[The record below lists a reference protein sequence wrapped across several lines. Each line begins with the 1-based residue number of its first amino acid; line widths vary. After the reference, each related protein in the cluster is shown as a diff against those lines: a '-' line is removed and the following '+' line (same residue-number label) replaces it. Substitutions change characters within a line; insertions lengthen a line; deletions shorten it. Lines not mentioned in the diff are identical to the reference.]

1 MLEED
6 AVMSHPNRHPAF
18 SSLLPVAATAFV
30 AVLGLSTAS
39 GQIRKNHDEP
49 HIEYVFPAGAQR
61 GTTVEAVI
69 GGQNLQGAQ
78 TVRVNGRGVTGS
90 VTKAVDART
99 VNVKLT
105 VAPDAE
111 IGQRE
116 IRLMSPAGA
125 SNRFRFIVGQMPE
138 VKEIEPNS
146 EKNQAQ
152 KLAALP
158 VLVNGQIMQGDLDYF
173 RFAARAGQKL
183 VIQAEAR
190 KILPF
195 IADAVPG
202 WTDACLTLYDAGGRQ
217 LASVDD
223 FRFKPDPVL
232 FYDVPKD
239 GEYLVEIRDIIYRGR
254 ADFVYRLSI
263 GELPYITHLYPLGG
277 RRNSTVKVQLFGVNL
292 PSQTLDVAIP
302 GDSPT
307 VRYVDVKQ
315 GGMVSNALPLA
326 VGDYPE
332 VEEQE
337 PNDKF
342 GQAMRVSVP
351 VTINGRIQRPDDEDY
366 FVFSAKAGQRLVL
379 EVNAR
384 RLDSPLDSILTLF
397 NSKEQELA
405 ENDDTVDVGEPLVT
419 HHADSRLVFPVP
431 ADGDYT
437 VRLRDVQG
445 KGGPEY
451 AYRLTIA
458 PVRPDFSLHLSPDN
472 PQVGQGDTTLLLV
485 TAVRKDGFDG
495 PIKLTA
501 HDLPAGFAVSDA
513 VIQPGRTDAYLTLT
527 APAGA
532 PIGLSSPTM
541 TGEATVDGQTITRKA
556 VPGED
561 QMQAFIYHFTVPSQ
575 EMLLSVA
582 EAPPFVLSVNL
593 PPGQKVVEIPQGGEA
608 QVTVKVARKPP
619 PPPDTKPGAK
629 PPAKEEPMPR
639 IILSASEPA
648 PPPGVGTKT
657 AFIAPDQDQTTLTI
671 TAAPWSPTNVV
682 ENLILSGTT
691 TVKGQPM
698 TRTAPAIAVKV
709 LPPPKAAK

>member
-1 MLEED
+1 
-6 AVMSHPNRHPAF
+6 MSHPNRHQTVF
-18 SSLLPVAATAFV
+18 SLLPVAAIALW
-30 AVLGLSTAS
+30 AVSGLSTAS
-39 GQIRKNHDEP
+39 AQIRKSHDEP
-49 HIEYVFPAGAQR
+49 HIDYVFPAGAQQ
-61 GTTVEAVI
+61 GTTVDAVI

-78 TVRVNGRGVTGS
+78 TVRVNSRGVTGS
-90 VTKAVDART
+90 VTKAVDAKT

-105 VAPDAE
+105 VAADAE

-116 IRLMSPAGA
+116 IRLMTPAGA
-125 SNRFRFIVGQMPE
+125 SNRFQFMVGQIPE
-138 VKEIEPNS
+138 IKEIEPNS
-146 EKNQAQ
+146 EKSQAQ

-158 VLVNGQIMQGDLDYF
+158 VLVNGQIMQGDLDYY
-173 RFAARAGQKL
+173 RFTAKAGQKL

-202 WTDACLTLYDAGGRQ
+202 WTDACLTLYEAGGRQ

-232 FYDVPKD
+232 FFDVPKD
-239 GEYLVEIRDIIYRGR
+239 GEYLVEIRDIIFRGR

-263 GELPYITHLYPLGG
+263 GTLPYLTHLYPLGG
-277 RRNSTVKVQLFGVNL
+277 RRNSTAKVQLFGVNL
-292 PSQTLDVAIP
+292 PVQTLDLALA
-302 GDSPT
+302 GDSPA

-315 GGMVSNALPLA
+315 GGMVSNALPFA

-332 VEEQE
+332 VEEKE

-342 GQAMRVSVP
+342 SEAMRVSLP
-351 VTINGRIQRPDDEDY
+351 VTINGRIQTPDDEDH
-366 FVFSAKAGQRLVL
+366 FVFSAKAGQKLVL
-379 EVNAR
+379 EVFAR
-384 RLDSPLDSILTLF
+384 RMDSPLDSILTLF

-501 HDLPAGFAVSDA
+501 HDLPPGFAASDA
-513 VIQPGRTDAYLTLT
+513 VIQPGRTDAFMTLT
-527 APAGA
+527 APANA
-532 PIGLSSPTM
+532 PVGLSSPTV
-541 TGEATVDGQTITRKA
+541 TGEAAIDGQTVTRKA

-575 EMLLSVA
+575 EMLLSAA
-582 EAPPFVLSVNL
+582 EAPPFTLAVNL
-593 PPGQKVVEIPQGGEA
+593 PPERKPVEIPQGGEA
-608 QVTVKVARKPP
+608 TVTVKVSRKPP
-619 PPPDTKPGAK
+619 PPPPPPAKPGDKPPAQ

-639 IILSASEPA
+639 IILSANEPA
-648 PPPGVGTKT
+648 PPPGVSIKT
-657 AFIAPDQDQTTLTI
+657 AFIPPDQDQTTVTI
-671 TAAPWSPTNVV
+671 TAAPWAPSNVV
-682 ENLILSGTT
+682 ENLVLSGTT

-698 TRTAPAIAVKV
+698 TRIAPAIPLKV
-709 LPPPKAAK
+709 LVPPKPAK